1 MNNKALKTLEYTKI
15 IEMLAAHASSP
26 LGKIRCEDLLP
37 SCSPGEIEYKQEQT
51 QDALSRLF
59 QKGNINFGSAKDIRG
74 SLKRLEIGSTLG
86 ITELLQICA
95 LLDNTS
101 RVKSYGRREKETA
114 QRDSLDDLFDALEP
128 LPLLNTEIRRCILSE
143 DEIADDA
150 SAALKQIRRS
160 MKVTGEHP
168 YTACRYGQ
176 RFRQNL
182 SAGCRDHHAKRTLL
196 YPGQS
201 RIQRTGSGYDPR
213 PVLHRF
219 HSFYRTDGN
228 RKTEQ

>member
-37 SCSPGEIEYKQEQT
+37 SCSLGEIEYKQEQT

-150 SAALKQIRRS
+150 SAA
-160 MKVTGEHP
+160 
-168 YTACRYGQ
+168 
-176 RFRQNL
+176 
-182 SAGCRDHHAKRTLL
+182 
-196 YPGQS
+196 
-201 RIQRTGSGYDPR
+201 
-213 PVLHRF
+213 
-219 HSFYRTDGN
+219 
-228 RKTEQ
+228 

>member
-101 RVKSYGRREKETA
+101 RVKSYGRREKENE
-114 QRDSLDDLFDALEP
+114 QRDSLDDL
-128 LPLLNTEIRRCILSE
+128 
-143 DEIADDA
+143 
-150 SAALKQIRRS
+150 
-160 MKVTGEHP
+160 
-168 YTACRYGQ
+168 
-176 RFRQNL
+176 
-182 SAGCRDHHAKRTLL
+182 
-196 YPGQS
+196 
-201 RIQRTGSGYDPR
+201 
-213 PVLHRF
+213 
-219 HSFYRTDGN
+219 
-228 RKTEQ
+228 

>member
-101 RVKSYGRREKETA
+101 RVNLTVAVKKKMNRGTLWMIFSMPWN
-114 QRDSLDDLFDALEP
+114 LC
-128 LPLLNTEIRRCILSE
+128 RC
-143 DEIADDA
+143 
-150 SAALKQIRRS
+150 
-160 MKVTGEHP
+160 
-168 YTACRYGQ
+168 
-176 RFRQNL
+176 
-182 SAGCRDHHAKRTLL
+182 
-196 YPGQS
+196 
-201 RIQRTGSGYDPR
+201 
-213 PVLHRF
+213 
-219 HSFYRTDGN
+219 
-228 RKTEQ
+228 

>member
-101 RVKSYGRREKETA
+101 RVKSYGRREKENE

-150 SAALKQIRRS
+150 SATLKQIRRS
-160 MKVTGEHP
+160 MKEHI
-168 YTACRYGQ
+168 C
-176 RFRQNL
+176 
-182 SAGCRDHHAKRTLL
+182 RTL
-196 YPGQS
+196 
-201 RIQRTGSGYDPR
+201 
-213 PVLHRF
+213 
-219 HSFYRTDGN
+219 
-228 RKTEQ
+228 

>member
-101 RVKSYGRREKETA
+101 RVKSYGRREKENE

-128 LPLLNTEIRRCILSE
+128 LPLLNTEIRRCIRNLKTDPPF
-143 DEIADDA
+143 DESD
-150 SAALKQIRRS
+150 RRTHS
-160 MKVTGEHP
+160 

-176 RFRQNL
+176 RLRKNI
-182 SAGCRDHHAKRTLL
+182 SAGRCDHHAKRPLL

-201 RIQRTGSGYDPR
+201 RIQKPGTWYDP
-213 PVLHRF
+213 
-219 HSFYRTDGN
+219 
-228 RKTEQ
+228 

>member
-86 ITELLQICA
+86 ITELLQIC
-95 LLDNTS
+95 DPQG
-101 RVKSYGRREKETA
+101 K
-114 QRDSLDDLFDALEP
+114 
-128 LPLLNTEIRRCILSE
+128 IL
-143 DEIADDA
+143 
-150 SAALKQIRRS
+150 
-160 MKVTGEHP
+160 
-168 YTACRYGQ
+168 
-176 RFRQNL
+176 
-182 SAGCRDHHAKRTLL
+182 
-196 YPGQS
+196 
-201 RIQRTGSGYDPR
+201 R
-213 PVLHRF
+213 PP
-219 HSFYRTDGN
+219 
-228 RKTEQ
+228 

>member
-15 IEMLAAHASSP
+15 IEMLAAHASST

-37 SCSPGEIEYKQEQT
+37 SCSLGEIEYKQEQT

-101 RVKSYGRREKETA
+101 RVKSYGPREK
-114 QRDSLDDLFDALEP
+114 
-128 LPLLNTEIRRCILSE
+128 
-143 DEIADDA
+143 
-150 SAALKQIRRS
+150 
-160 MKVTGEHP
+160 
-168 YTACRYGQ
+168 
-176 RFRQNL
+176 
-182 SAGCRDHHAKRTLL
+182 
-196 YPGQS
+196 
-201 RIQRTGSGYDPR
+201 
-213 PVLHRF
+213 
-219 HSFYRTDGN
+219 
-228 RKTEQ
+228 